1 MRLVGQ
7 MHQLL
12 LRLDQRGEHAEL
24 LPLEGAE
31 IGGFRDAP
39 ALAQPL
45 QHLVEAG
52 SPTSQSSSSPHSRA
66 KAELKNFSRLS
77 GP

>member
-7 MHQLL
+7 MQQLL
-12 LRLDQRGEHAEL
+12 LRLDQRGEHRQL

-39 ALAQPL
+39 ALAQPF
-45 QHLVEAG
+45 QHLVERRLG
-52 SPTSQSSSSPHSRA
+52 REPILLEPHSAA
-66 KAELKNFSRLS
+66 KAVLKNLSRLS